1 MSEPVPTDADQ
12 PETDSDTGGGRETPV
27 AINAVTLDRA
37 PGFET
42 AGFSLDGFSPGVN
55 VVYGANAAGKSTL
68 AEAIRWS
75 LWPDEAPS
83 SATVRTELTY
93 DGESRWIELYGGV
106 SEHFRDGEPA
116 DAIPVPSLDGGR
128 RYALSLHDML
138 QEETDDG
145 EFASVIQRE
154 STGGFNIDA
163 VRNEFGLTD
172 GASPATRG
180 ISATKEAAAAIDQV
194 EKLRRDAPDLEAER
208 ARLSQLEDD
217 LAAAT
222 DASERVDLLE
232 TAIEYRKAQDAYDQR
247 VDEVTAFPDELASFD
262 GDELDRLDDLDEQIA
277 QQKRVE
283 QEAAVKYREAAD
295 KLAGTELPEDG
306 VTDEVLQTLRE
317 YRDELDDAEDN
328 RDRLQREVADA
339 EAKRSEIRE
348 KIPLDLDGETLREI
362 DTADLAELRSFV
374 SKVAEVNG
382 KGQVEAAIDE
392 WLAGGSKES
401 ADRETLESGRNALEN
416 WLAAPPEQATDEP
429 SSRGRGP
436 VAAAITAGLL
446 TAVSGVVIALTVD
459 PAGGLLTVLGLALAG
474 YAALSAR
481 SDDTGTDT
489 TARATHAET
498 FRQTGL
504 SEPDSW
510 KPDAVRDRVADL
522 RGRLRVIEV
531 EEQEAQ
537 KRDELSA
544 QFDIDDIRDE
554 LETARERLRD
564 RFDTEI
570 DDDIELAVTVERVE
584 RWQAADETVA
594 GKQAALQEASDQVK
608 TYREQFCATIK
619 PYTTDAYSY
628 AVETSADATAA
639 VESLEQRQR
648 DYENATQ
655 RLAEVDGSVA
665 AAHEELDRFR
675 AERESLFTERG
686 LEPGDRER
694 LAALCEQYTE
704 YETAVEAKGTAET
717 TLENRRSDLRGHD
730 AYEEEIEERDRD
742 DLEDE
747 LDEKR
752 EIANRYDE
760 LLKDKTTLEKEIE
773 DAKASTEI
781 ADAVQERGEALQGLE
796 EALEADVADAVT
808 DTILE
813 FVEAETVTSN
823 QEPVFQ
829 RADDLLRRITDG
841 QFELRLDDG
850 TFRAYDTGEQ
860 RRVDLND
867 LSSGTRVQV
876 LLAVRVAFV
885 EHREQETAPPLLLD
899 ETLAPFDDQRAETV
913 LDTVIDLARAGR
925 QVFYF
930 TARHDERARWKTRL
944 EASDVEYSLQQLT
957 ASDGHD
963 PVTEPPAVET
973 AGSINV
979 PAPDGDDHLTYGK
992 RLDVPTFDPRQGA
1005 ASAPLWYVTED
1016 SEVLYRLRSA
1026 GIERWGHLRSLLEI
1040 GAVDGL
1046 LSESARE
1053 QVRRHGAALESFV
1066 EAYTVGRGEAV
1077 DRNVLEAS
1085 GAVSNT
1091 FIDTVSELADN
1102 ADGDPEEIL
1111 DALPD
1116 VSHFRQNNIEELRE
1130 YFQQENYLDPR
1141 PTRPDEQ
1148 IRSTVVD
1155 TYCQHGL
1162 EPTTAATAADRLLNR
1177 ISANPGSSQKTD

>member
-1 MSEPVPTDADQ
+1 MSEPAPTDVEQSDV
-12 PETDSDTGGGRETPV
+12 DRDTGDGRETPV

-42 AGFSLDGFSPGVN
+42 TGFSLDGFSPGVN

-75 LWPDEAPS
+75 LWPDESPS

-93 DGESRWIELYGGV
+93 DGELRRIELHGGV

-163 VRNEFGLTD
+163 VRDEFGLTG
-172 GASPATRG
+172 GATPATRG
-180 ISATKEAAAAIDQV
+180 ISATQEAAAAIDQV
-194 EKLRRDAPDLEAER
+194 DQLRRDAPDLEAER
-208 ARLSQLEDD
+208 TRLSQLEED
-217 LAAAT
+217 LAAAA

-247 VDEVTAFPDELASFD
+247 VDEVTSFPDELASFN

-306 VTDEVLQTLRE
+306 VTDVMLQTLRE

-328 RDRLQREVADA
+328 RDRLQREVAGA

-348 KIPLDLDGETLREI
+348 KIPLDLDGETLREV
-362 DTADLAELRSFV
+362 DTDDLVELRSFV
-374 SKVAEVNG
+374 SKVAEVDG
-382 KGQVEAAIDE
+382 KAQVEAAIDE
-392 WLAGGSKES
+392 WLAEESKES
-401 ADRETLESGRNALEN
+401 TDRETLESGRNALEN
-416 WLAAPPEQATDEP
+416 WLAAPPEQATDKP
-429 SSRGRGP
+429 SSQGP
-436 VAAAITAGLL
+436 VAAAITAGIL
-446 TAVSGVVIALTVD
+446 TALSGVVIALTVN
-459 PAGGLLTVLGLALAG
+459 PAGGLLTIFGLALAG
-474 YAALSAR
+474 YAALSAG
-481 SDDTGTDT
+481 SDDTGTDN

-504 SEPDSW
+504 AEPATWEPDT
-510 KPDAVRDRVADL
+510 VRDRVDDI
-522 RGRLRVIEV
+522 RERLQAIEV
-531 EEQEAQ
+531 DVQESQ
-537 KRDELSA
+537 KRDELRA
-544 QFDIDDIRDE
+544 QFDIDDVREE

-564 RFDTEI
+564 RFGTEVE
-570 DDDIELAVTVERVE
+570 DDIELAVTVERIE

-608 TYREQFCATIK
+608 TYREQFCETIK
-619 PYTTDAYSY
+619 PYTTDAYTY
-628 AVETSADATAA
+628 TVETSADATAA
-639 VESLEQRQR
+639 VESLDQRHR

-665 AAHEELDRFR
+665 AAHEKLDRYR

-686 LEPGDRER
+686 LEPGEQER
-694 LAALCEQYTE
+694 LATLCEQFAE
-704 YETAVEAKGTAET
+704 YETAVEAKSTAET
-717 TLENRRSDLRGHD
+717 TLENRRGDLRDHD
-730 AYEEEIEERDRD
+730 AYDEAIEERDKD
-742 DLEDE
+742 DLEKE
-747 LDEKR
+747 LDKKR
-752 EIANRYDE
+752 EIAAQYDK
-760 LLKDKTTLEKEIE
+760 LLQEKTTLEKEIE

-781 ADAVQERGEALQGLE
+781 AAAVQERDEALRALE
-796 EALEADVADAVT
+796 EALETDVADAVT
-808 DTILE
+808 DTLLE

-841 QFELRLDDG
+841 QFELRLEDG

-860 RRVDLND
+860 RRVNLND

-913 LDTVIDLARAGR
+913 LDTVVDLARAGR

-930 TARHDERARWKTRL
+930 TARNDERARWKTRL
-944 EASDVEYSLQQLT
+944 EESDVEYSLQQLT

-963 PVTEPPAVET
+963 PVAEPPAVEA
-973 AGSINV
+973 AGMIHV
-979 PAPDGDDHLTYGK
+979 PSPDGDDHQSYRE
-992 RLDVPTFDPRQGA
+992 RLNVPTFDPRQGA

-1016 SEVLYRLRSA
+1016 PEVLHRLRSA
-1026 GIERWGHLRSLLEI
+1026 GIERWGHLRSLLEV

-1046 LSESARE
+1046 LTQSARE
-1053 QVRRHGAALESFV
+1053 QVRRHGVALESFV
-1066 EAYTVGRGEAV
+1066 EAYTVGRGKAV
-1077 DRNVLEAS
+1077 DRDVLEAS

-1091 FIDTVSELADN
+1091 FIDKVSELADS
-1102 ADGDPEEIL
+1102 ADGNPEEIL

-1116 VSHFRQNNIEELRE
+1116 VSHFRQDKIEKLRE
-1130 YFQQENYLDPR
+1130 YFRQENYLDPR

-1162 EPTTAATAADRLLNR
+1162 EPSTAATAADRLLDR
-1177 ISANPGSSQKTD
+1177 ISAAPDPSEQAD

>member
-12 PETDSDTGGGRETPV
+12 SDTDRDSEEGRETP
-27 AINAVTLDRA
+27 ITIDAVTLDRA

-42 AGFSLDGFSPGVN
+42 TGFSLDGFSPGVN

-83 SATVRTELTY
+83 SATVRTDLTY
-93 DGESRWIELYGGV
+93 DGESRRIKLHGGV
-106 SEHFRDGEPA
+106 SEHFRDGELA
-116 DAIPVPSLDGGR
+116 DAIPVSSLDGGR
-128 RYALSLHDML
+128 RYALPLHDML

-163 VRNEFGLTD
+163 IRSEFGLTD
-172 GASPATRG
+172 GVSPATRG

-194 EKLRRDAPDLEAER
+194 EELRRNVPDLEAER
-208 ARLSQLEDD
+208 TRLNQLDED
-217 LAAAT
+217 LATAA

-232 TAIEYRKAQDAYDQR
+232 TAIEYRKAQDAYDHR
-247 VDEVTAFPDELASFD
+247 VDEVTSFPDELASFD
-262 GDELDRLDDLDEQIA
+262 GDELDRLNDFDEQIA

-295 KLAGTELPEDG
+295 KLTGTELPGDG
-306 VTDEVLQTLRE
+306 VAEGVLQTLRE
-317 YRDELDDAEDN
+317 YLDDLDDAEDN

-339 EAKRSEIRE
+339 EAKRSEVRE
-348 KIPLDLDGETLREI
+348 KIPLDLNGETLREV
-362 DTADLAELRSFV
+362 DTDDLAELRSFV
-374 SKVAEVNG
+374 TMVAEVEG
-382 KGQVEAAIDE
+382 KAQVEAAIDE
-392 WLAGGSKES
+392 WLAGESKES
-401 ADRETLESGRNALEN
+401 TDRETLESGRNALEN
-416 WLAAPPEQATDEP
+416 WLAAPPEQTADE
-429 SSRGRGP
+429 SSSRGP
-436 VAAAITAGLL
+436 VAAAITAGVL
-446 TAVSGVVIALTVD
+446 TALSGVVIALTVN
-459 PAGGLLTVLGLALAG
+459 PAGGLLALFGLALAG
-474 YAALSAR
+474 YVALSVR
-481 SDDTGTDT
+481 SDDIGTDN
-489 TARATHAET
+489 TARAIHVET

-504 SEPDSW
+504 SEPTAW
-510 KPDAVRDRVADL
+510 EPDAVRVLVADL
-522 RGRLRVIEV
+522 RDRLRVIEV
-531 EEQEAQ
+531 DEQEAQ
-537 KRDELSA
+537 KRDELRGK
-544 QFDIDDIRDE
+544 FDIDDVRDE

-584 RWQAADETVA
+584 RWRTADETVT
-594 GKQAALQEASDQVK
+594 GKQAALQKTSDQVE
-608 TYREQFCATIK
+608 TYREQFCATIE
-619 PYTTDAYSY
+619 PYTTDVYSY

-648 DYENATQ
+648 DYKNATQ
-655 RLAEVDGSVA
+655 RLTEVDGSVG
-665 AAHEELDRFR
+665 AAHEELNRHR
-675 AERESLFTERG
+675 AVRESLFTERG
-686 LEPGDRER
+686 LEPGDREQ
-694 LAALCEQYTE
+694 LAALCEQHSE
-704 YETAVEAKGTAET
+704 YEAAVEAKDTAET
-717 TLENRRSDLRGHD
+717 TLENRRSDLRDHD
-730 AYEEEIEERDRD
+730 AYEEEIEERDGNN
-742 DLEDE
+742 LEKE

-760 LLKDKTTLEKEIE
+760 LLQEKTTLEKEIE

-781 ADAVQERGEALQGLE
+781 ADAVQERSEALRGLE
-796 EALEADVADAVT
+796 KALEADVADAVS
-808 DTILE
+808 DTLLE

-930 TARHDERARWKTRL
+930 TARYDERARWETRL
-944 EASDVEYSLQQLT
+944 EESDVEYSLQQLT

-963 PVTEPPAVET
+963 PVAEPPAVET
-973 AGSINV
+973 VGSINA
-979 PAPDGDDHLTYGK
+979 PAPDGDDHWSYRE

-1016 SEVLYRLRSA
+1016 PEVLYQLRSA

-1046 LSESARE
+1046 LPRSARE
-1053 QVRRHGAALESFV
+1053 QVRQHGAALESFV
-1066 EAYTVGRGEAV
+1066 EAYTVGRGKAV
-1077 DRNVLEAS
+1077 DRDVLEAS
-1085 GAVSNT
+1085 GAVSDT
-1091 FIDTVSELADN
+1091 FTDKVSKLADS
-1102 ADGDPEEIL
+1102 ADGNPEEIL

-1116 VSHFRQNNIEELRE
+1116 VSHFRQDKIEELRE
-1130 YFQQENYLDPR
+1130 YLRQENYLDPR

-1148 IRSTVVD
+1148 IRLTVVD

-1162 EPTTAATAADRLLNR
+1162 EPSTAATAADGLLDR
-1177 ISANPGSSQKTD
+1177 ISAVTDLSEKTD

>member
-1 MSEPVPTDADQ
+1 MSEPAPAEADQ
-12 PETDSDTGGGRETPV
+12 PDTDHDTEGSRETPV
-27 AINAVTLDRA
+27 AINTVTLDRA

-42 AGFSLDGFSPGVN
+42 AGFSLDGFSQGVN

-83 SATVRTELTY
+83 SATVRTELIY
-93 DGESRWIELYGGV
+93 DGESRRIELHGGV

-138 QEETDDG
+138 QDETDGG

-163 VRNEFGLTD
+163 IQNEFGLTD

-180 ISATKEAAAAIDQV
+180 ISATKEVAAAIEQV
-194 EKLRRDAPDLEAER
+194 EELRRDAPDLEAER
-208 ARLSQLEDD
+208 TRLSQLEED
-217 LAAAT
+217 LAAAA

-232 TAIEYRKAQDAYDQR
+232 TAIEYRKAQDAHDQR
-247 VDEVTAFPDELASFD
+247 AEKVASFPNELASFD
-262 GDELDRLDDLDEQIA
+262 GDELNQLDDLGEQIA
-277 QQKRVE
+277 QQKRLE
-283 QEAAVKYREAAD
+283 QEAAEKHREAAD

-306 VTDEVLQTLRE
+306 VTEGVLQTLRE
-317 YRDELDDAEDN
+317 YRDELDDAEDDQ
-328 RDRLQREVADA
+328 DRLKREVAEANA
-339 EAKRSEIRE
+339 ERGEVRE
-348 KIPLDLDGETLREI
+348 KIPLNLDGETLSEV
-362 DTADLAELRSFV
+362 DTDDLAELRSFV
-374 SKVAEVNG
+374 TMVAEVEG
-382 KGQVEAAIDE
+382 KAQVEAAIDE
-392 WLAGGSKES
+392 WLARESKES
-401 ADRETLESGRNALEN
+401 ADRGTLESGRNALEN
-416 WLAAPPEQATDEP
+416 WLAAPPEQDTNEP
-429 SSRGRGP
+429 SSRGP
-436 VAAAITAGLL
+436 VAAAITAGIL
-446 TAVSGVVIALTVD
+446 TALSGVVIALAVN

-481 SDDTGTDT
+481 SNDAGTDN

-504 SEPDSW
+504 AEPTAWES
-510 KPDAVRDRVADL
+510 DAVRDRVADL
-522 RGRLRVIEV
+522 RERLRVIEV
-531 EEQEAQ
+531 DEQEAQ
-537 KRDELSA
+537 KRDELHA
-544 QFDIDDIRDE
+544 QFDIDAVRDE

-564 RFDTEI
+564 RFDTEVE
-570 DDDIELAVTVERVE
+570 DDLELAVTVERVE
-584 RWQAADETVA
+584 RWQAADETVT
-594 GKQAALQEASDQVK
+594 GKQAALREASDQVK
-608 TYREQFCATIK
+608 TYREQFRATIE

-628 AVETSADATAA
+628 TVETSADATAA
-639 VESLEQRQR
+639 VTSLEQRQR

-655 RLAEVDGSVA
+655 RLVEVDGNVA
-665 AAHEELDRFR
+665 AAHEELDQYRT
-675 AERESLFTERG
+675 ERELLFTERG
-686 LEPGDRER
+686 LERGDREL
-694 LAALCEQYTE
+694 LATLCEQHSE
-704 YETAVEAKGTAET
+704 YEAAVEAKGTAAT
-717 TLENRRSDLRGHD
+717 TLENRHSDLRDHD
-730 AYEEEIEERDRD
+730 AYEEVVEERERD
-742 DLEDE
+742 DLEKE

-752 EIANRYDE
+752 EIAGRYDE
-760 LLKDKTTLEKEIE
+760 LLREKTTLAKEIE

-781 ADAVQERGEALQGLE
+781 ADAVQERGEAMRALE
-796 EALEADVADAVT
+796 KVLEADVADAVT
-808 DTILE
+808 DTLLE
-813 FVEAETVTSN
+813 FVGVETVSSN

-913 LDTVIDLARAGR
+913 LDTVVDLAQAGR

-930 TARHDERARWKTRL
+930 TARHDERARWETRL
-944 EASDVEYSLQQLT
+944 EESDVEYSLQQLT
-957 ASDGHD
+957 ASDGRD
-963 PVTEPPAVET
+963 PVAEPPAVET
-973 AGSINV
+973 ADAINV
-979 PAPDGDDHLTYGK
+979 PVPDSDDHWSYRE
-992 RLDVPTFDPRQGA
+992 RLDVPTFDARQGA

-1016 SEVLYRLRSA
+1016 PEVLYRLRST
-1026 GIERWGHLRSLLEI
+1026 GVERWGHLRSLLEV

-1046 LSESARE
+1046 LSQSARQ
-1053 QVRRHGAALESFV
+1053 QVRRHGAAIESFV
-1066 EAYTVGRGEAV
+1066 EAYTVGRGKAV
-1077 DRNVLEAS
+1077 DRDVLEAS
-1085 GAVSNT
+1085 GAISNT
-1091 FIDTVSELADN
+1091 FIDKVSELAESV
-1102 ADGDPEEIL
+1102 DGDPEEIL
-1111 DALPD
+1111 DGLPD
-1116 VSHFRQNNIEELRE
+1116 VSHFRQDKIEELRE
-1130 YFQQENYLDPR
+1130 YFRDKNYLDPR

-1162 EPTTAATAADRLLNR
+1162 EPSTAATTADRLLDR
-1177 ISANPGSSQKTD
+1177 ISAVPDPSKKAD

>member
-1 MSEPVPTDADQ
+1 MSEPVPTEADQ
-12 PETDSDTGGGRETPV
+12 PDIDHDTGEGRETPV

-42 AGFSLDGFSPGVN
+42 AGFSLDGFSPRVN

-83 SATVRTELTY
+83 SATVRTDLTY
-93 DGESRWIELYGGV
+93 DGESRRIELHGGV
-106 SEHFRDGEPA
+106 SQHFRDGEPA

-163 VRNEFGLTD
+163 IRDEFGLTD

-194 EKLRRDAPDLEAER
+194 EELRRDAPDLEAER
-208 ARLSQLEDD
+208 TRLGQLEED
-217 LAAAT
+217 LVAAA

-247 VDEVTAFPDELASFD
+247 VGEVASFPNELASFD
-262 GDELDRLDDLDEQIA
+262 GDGLDQLNDLDEQIA
-277 QQKRVE
+277 HQKGLE
-283 QEAAVKYREAAD
+283 QEAAVKHRKAAD

-306 VTDEVLQTLRE
+306 IDDRVLQTLRE
-317 YRDELDDAEDN
+317 YRDELDDAEDD
-328 RDRLQREVADA
+328 RDRLEREVA
-339 EAKRSEIRE
+339 EAKAERDEVRE
-348 KIPLDLDGETLREI
+348 KIPLNLDGETLREV
-362 DTADLAELRSFV
+362 DTDDLAELRSFV
-374 SKVAEVNG
+374 TMVAEVEG
-382 KGQVEAAIDE
+382 KAQVEAAIDE
-392 WLAGGSKES
+392 WLVGESKES
-401 ADRETLESGRNALEN
+401 ADRGTLESGRNALEN
-416 WLAAPPEQATDEP
+416 WLAAPPEQATDE
-429 SSRGRGP
+429 SSSRGP
-436 VAAAITAGLL
+436 VAAAITAGVL
-446 TAVSGVVIALTVD
+446 TALSGVVIALTVN
-459 PAGGLLTVLGLALAG
+459 PAGGLLTVLGLVLAG

-481 SDDTGTDT
+481 SDDTGTGN

-504 SEPDSW
+504 AEPAAW
-510 KPDAVRDRVADL
+510 EPDAVRDRVADL
-522 RGRLRVIEV
+522 RERLRVIEV
-531 EEQEAQ
+531 DEQEAQ
-537 KRDELSA
+537 KRDELRA
-544 QFDIDDIRDE
+544 QFDIDDVRDE

-564 RFDTEI
+564 RFDTEVE
-570 DDDIELAVTVERVE
+570 DDIELAVTVERVE

-594 GKQAALQEASDQVK
+594 GKQAALQEASDQVE
-608 TYREQFCATIK
+608 TYREQFCATIE
-619 PYTTDAYSY
+619 PYTTDAHSY
-628 AVETSADATAA
+628 TVETSADATAA

-655 RLAEVDGSVA
+655 RLKEVDGSVA
-665 AAHEELDRFR
+665 AAHEELDGYR

-694 LAALCEQYTE
+694 LATLCEQYSE
-704 YETAVEAKGTAET
+704 YEAAVEAKGTAKT
-717 TLENRRSDLRGHD
+717 TLENRRSDLRDHD
-730 AYEEEIEERDRD
+730 AYEEVIEERDRD
-742 DLEDE
+742 DLETE
-747 LDEKR
+747 LDEKQEVADR
-752 EIANRYDE
+752 HNE

-781 ADAVQERGEALQGLE
+781 ADAVQERDEALRALE
-796 EALEADVADAVT
+796 EALETDVADAVT
-808 DTILE
+808 DTLLG

-913 LDTVIDLARAGR
+913 LDTVVDLARAGR

-930 TARHDERARWKTRL
+930 TARHDERARWENRL
-944 EASDVEYSLQQLT
+944 EESGVEYSLQQL
-957 ASDGHD
+957 AAGDGHD
-963 PVTEPPAVET
+963 PIAEPPTLET
-973 AGSINV
+973 PVAIDV
-979 PAPDGDDHLTYGK
+979 PAPDGDDHRTYRE

-1016 SEVLYRLRSA
+1016 PELLYRLRAA

-1046 LSESARE
+1046 LSEASRE
-1053 QVRRHGAALESFV
+1053 QARRHGAALETFV
-1066 EAYTVGRGEAV
+1066 EAYTVGRGKAI
-1077 DRNVLEAS
+1077 DRDVLKAS
-1085 GAVSNT
+1085 GAVTNT
-1091 FIDTVSELADN
+1091 FIDEVSALADRV
-1102 ADGDPEEIL
+1102 DGDPDEVL
-1111 DALPD
+1111 DRLPD
-1116 VSHFRQNNIEELRE
+1116 VPQFRQHKIDELRE
-1130 YFQQENYLDPR
+1130 YLRQEGYLDPR
-1141 PTRPDEQ
+1141 PTHSDEQ
-1148 IRSTVVD
+1148 IRSAVVNC
-1155 TYCQHGL
+1155 YCRHGL
-1162 EPTTAATAADRLLNR
+1162 EPATAATAANRLLDR
-1177 ISANPGSSQKTD
+1177 VSSRP

>member
-1 MSEPVPTDADQ
+1 MSEPALTDVEQSDADRG
-12 PETDSDTGGGRETPV
+12 TGEGRETPV

-42 AGFSLDGFSPGVN
+42 TGFSLDGFSPGVN

-75 LWPDEAPS
+75 LWPDESPS

-93 DGESRWIELYGGV
+93 DGESRLIELHGGV

-163 VRNEFGLTD
+163 VRDEFGLTG

-180 ISATKEAAAAIDQV
+180 ISATQEAAAAIDQV
-194 EKLRRDAPDLEAER
+194 EELRRDAPDLEAER
-208 ARLSQLEDD
+208 TRLSQLEED
-217 LAAAT
+217 LAAAA

-247 VDEVTAFPDELASFD
+247 VDEVTSFADELASFN
-262 GDELDRLDDLDEQIA
+262 GDEMDRLDDLDEQIA

-339 EAKRSEIRE
+339 EAKRSEIRG
-348 KIPLDLDGETLREI
+348 KIPLDLDGETLREV
-362 DTADLAELRSFV
+362 DTDDLAELRSFV
-374 SKVAEVNG
+374 SKVAEVDG
-382 KGQVEAAIDE
+382 KAQVEAAIDE
-392 WLAGGSKES
+392 WLAEESKES

-416 WLAAPPEQATDEP
+416 WLAAPPQQATDEP
-429 SSRGRGP
+429 SSRGP
-436 VAAAITAGLL
+436 VAAAITAGIL
-446 TAVSGVVIALTVD
+446 TALSGVVIALTVN
-459 PAGGLLTVLGLALAG
+459 PAGGLLIIFGLALAG

-481 SDDTGTDT
+481 SDDTETDN
-489 TARATHAET
+489 TARATHSET

-504 SEPDSW
+504 AEPDAW
-510 KPDAVRDRVADL
+510 EPDTVRDRVGDI
-522 RGRLRVIEV
+522 RERLQVIEV
-531 EEQEAQ
+531 DEQESQ
-537 KRDELSA
+537 KRDELRA
-544 QFDIDDIRDE
+544 QFDIDDVREE

-564 RFDTEI
+564 RFGTEVE
-570 DDDIELAVTVERVE
+570 DDIELAVTVERIE

-594 GKQAALQEASDQVK
+594 GKQAALKEASDQVE
-608 TYREQFCATIK
+608 TYREQFCETIE
-619 PYTTDAYSY
+619 PYATDAYTY
-628 AVETSADATAA
+628 DVETSADATAA

-648 DYENATQ
+648 DHENATN
-655 RLAEVDGSVA
+655 RLSEVDGGVA
-665 AAHEELDRFR
+665 AAHEELNRYR

-686 LEPGDRER
+686 LEPGEQER
-694 LAALCEQYTE
+694 LATLCEQFSE
-704 YETAVEAKGTAET
+704 YETAVETKSNAET
-717 TLENRRSDLRGHD
+717 TLENRRGDLRDHD
-730 AYEEEIEERDRD
+730 VYDEAIEERDKD
-742 DLEDE
+742 DLKKE
-747 LDEKR
+747 LDKKR
-752 EIANRYDE
+752 ETAAQYDK
-760 LLKDKTTLEKEIE
+760 LLQEKTTLEKEIE

-781 ADAVQERGEALQGLE
+781 ADAVQERHEALRSLE
-796 EALEADVADAVT
+796 EALETDVADAVT
-808 DTILE
+808 DTLLE

-913 LDTVIDLARAGR
+913 LDTVVDLALAGR

-930 TARHDERARWKTRL
+930 TARNDERVRWETRL
-944 EASDVEYSLQQLT
+944 EESDVKYSLQQLT

-963 PVTEPPAVET
+963 PIAEPPTLAT
-973 AGSINV
+973 SSAIDV
-979 PAPDGDDHLTYGK
+979 PAPDGDDHRKYRE

-1016 SEVLYRLRSA
+1016 PEVLHRLRAA
-1026 GIERWGHLRSLLEI
+1026 GIEHWGNLRSLLEI

-1046 LSESARE
+1046 MSESDRE
-1053 QVRRHGAALESFV
+1053 QVYRHGAALEAFV
-1066 EAYTVGRGEAV
+1066 DAYTVGRGKAV
-1077 DRNVLEAS
+1077 GRDVLEAID
-1085 GAVSNT
+1085 AVSGN
-1091 FIDTVSELADN
+1091 FIDEVSALADQV
-1102 ADGDPEEIL
+1102 DGDP
-1111 DALPD
+1111 DALLEKVPD
-1116 VSHFRQNNIEELRE
+1116 IHRFGSRKTEKLRE
-1130 YFQQENYLDPR
+1130 CLRDEGYLDPR
-1141 PTRPDEQ
+1141 PKRPDEQ
-1148 IRSTVVD
+1148 IRSAVID

-1162 EPTTAATAADRLLNR
+1162 EPTTAATAADSLLNR
-1177 ISANPGSSQKTD
+1177 ISADSEPSEKTD

>member
-12 PETDSDTGGGRETPV
+12 PKTDSDTGGGRETPV

-75 LWPDEAPS
+75 LWPEEAPS

-93 DGESRWIELYGGV
+93 NGESRRIELLGSV

-138 QEETDDG
+138 QEETDGG

-163 VRNEFGLTD
+163 VRNEFDLTD

-194 EKLRRDAPDLEAER
+194 EELRRNAPDLEAER
-208 ARLSQLEDD
+208 TRLSQLEDD
-217 LAAAT
+217 LAAAA

-232 TAIEYRKAQDAYDQR
+232 TAIEYRKAQDTYDQR
-247 VDEVTAFPDELASFD
+247 VDEVTSFPDELASFE

-306 VTDEVLQTLRE
+306 VTEEVLQTLRE

-339 EAKRSEIRE
+339 EATRSEVRE
-348 KIPLDLDGETLREI
+348 KIPLELDGETLREV
-362 DTADLAELRSFV
+362 DTDDLAELRSFV
-374 SKVAEVNG
+374 SKVAEVEG
-382 KGQVEAAIDE
+382 KGQVEVAIDE
-392 WLAGGSKES
+392 WLAGESKES

-429 SSRGRGP
+429 SSRGP

-446 TAVSGVVIALTVD
+446 TALSGVVIALTVN

-481 SDDTGTDT
+481 SDNTGTDN

-504 SEPDSW
+504 PEPDSW
-510 KPDAVRDRVADL
+510 ESDAVRDRVADL
-522 RGRLRVIEV
+522 RDRLRVVEV

-537 KRDELSA
+537 KRNELHA
-544 QFDIDDIRDE
+544 QFDIDDIRNE

-584 RWQAADETVA
+584 RWQAADETVT
-594 GKQAALQEASDQVK
+594 GKQAALQKASDQVE
-608 TYREQFCATIK
+608 TYREQFCATIE
-619 PYTTDAYSY
+619 PYVTDAYSY
-628 AVETSADATAA
+628 AVETSSDATAA
-639 VESLEQRQR
+639 VESLEQRKR

-655 RLAEVDGSVA
+655 RLEEVDGSVA
-665 AAHEELDRFR
+665 AAHEELDRNR
-675 AERESLFTERG
+675 ADREVLFTERS

-694 LAALCEQYTE
+694 LASLCEQYSE
-704 YETAVEAKGTAET
+704 YESAVEAKGTAET
-717 TLENRRSDLRGHD
+717 TLENRRSDLRDHD

-742 DLEDE
+742 DLENE

-760 LLKDKTTLEKEIE
+760 LLQDKTTLEKEIE

-781 ADAVQERGEALQGLE
+781 ADAVQERVEALRGLE
-796 EALEADVADAVT
+796 EALESDVADAVT
-808 DTILE
+808 DTLLE

-930 TARHDERARWKTRL
+930 TARHDERTRWETRL
-944 EASDVEYSLQQLT
+944 EESDVEYSLQQLT

-979 PAPDGDDHLTYGK
+979 PAPDGDDHLTYRK

-1016 SEVLYRLRSA
+1016 PEVLYRLRSA

-1066 EAYTVGRGEAV
+1066 EAYTVGRGKAV
-1077 DRNVLEAS
+1077 NRDVLEAS

-1091 FIDTVSELADN
+1091 FIDKVSELADS

-1116 VSHFRQNNIEELRE
+1116 VSHFRQDKIEELRE
-1130 YFQQENYLDPR
+1130 YFRQENYLDPR

-1162 EPTTAATAADRLLNR
+1162 EPATAATAADTLLDR
-1177 ISANPGSSQKTD
+1177 ISAGPDPSEKAD

>member
-12 PETDSDTGGGRETPV
+12 PDTDSDTEGSRETPV

-75 LWPDEAPS
+75 LWPEEAPS
-83 SATVRTELTY
+83 SATVRSELTY
-93 DGESRWIELYGGV
+93 DGESRRIELHGGV

-163 VRNEFGLTD
+163 VRGDFGLTD

-194 EKLRRDAPDLEAER
+194 EELRRDAPDLEAER
-208 ARLSQLEDD
+208 ARLSQLEED
-217 LAAAT
+217 LAAAA

-247 VDEVTAFPDELASFD
+247 IDEVTSFPDELASFD
-262 GDELDRLDDLDEQIA
+262 GDELDQLNDLDEQIA

-328 RDRLQREVADA
+328 RDRLQRKVADA

-362 DTADLAELRSFV
+362 DTDDLAELRSFV
-374 SKVAEVNG
+374 SKVSEVDG
-382 KGQVEAAIDE
+382 KAQVEAAIDE
-392 WLAGGSKES
+392 WLAGESRES

-416 WLAAPPEQATDEP
+416 WLAAPPAQATDEP
-429 SSRGRGP
+429 SSRGP
-436 VAAAITAGLL
+436 VAVAITAGLL
-446 TAVSGVVIALTVD
+446 TALSGVVIALTVN

-481 SDDTGTDT
+481 SDDTGSDN

-504 SEPDSW
+504 PEPDSW
-510 KPDAVRDRVADL
+510 EPDVVRDRVADL
-522 RGRLRVIEV
+522 RERLRVIEV
-531 EEQEAQ
+531 DEQEAQ
-537 KRDELSA
+537 KQDELRA
-544 QFDIDDIRDE
+544 QFDIDDVRDE

-584 RWQAADETVA
+584 RWQAADETVV
-594 GKQAALQEASDQVK
+594 GKQAALQEASDQVE

-619 PYTTDAYSY
+619 PYATDAYSY
-628 AVETSADATAA
+628 AFETSADATAA
-639 VESLEQRQR
+639 VESLDQRQR

-655 RLAEVDGSVA
+655 QLTEVDGNVA
-665 AAHEELDRFR
+665 AAHEELDRYR
-675 AERESLFTERG
+675 ADREVLFTERG
-686 LEPGDRER
+686 LESGDRER
-694 LAALCEQYTE
+694 LAALCEQYSE
-704 YETAVEAKGTAET
+704 YEAAVEAKGTAET
-717 TLENRRSDLRGHD
+717 TLENRRSDLRDHD

-742 DLEDE
+742 DLEQE
-747 LDEKR
+747 LDEKQ
-752 EIANRYDE
+752 ELANQYDE
-760 LLKDKTTLEKEIE
+760 LLQEKTTLEKEIE

-781 ADAVQERGEALQGLE
+781 ADAVQERGEALRGLE

-808 DTILE
+808 DTLLE
-813 FVEAETVTSN
+813 SVEAETVTSN

-930 TARHDERARWKTRL
+930 TARHDERARWETRL
-944 EASDVEYSLQQLT
+944 EESDVEYSLQQLT

-963 PVTEPPAVET
+963 PIAEPPTLET
-973 AGSINV
+973 SSAIDV
-979 PAPDGDDHLTYGK
+979 PVPDGDDHRTYRE

-1016 SEVLYRLRSA
+1016 PEVLHRLRAA

-1040 GAVDGL
+1040 GAIDGL
-1046 LSESARE
+1046 MSESARE
-1053 QVRRHGAALESFV
+1053 QVRRHGAALEAFV
-1066 EAYTVGRGEAV
+1066 DGYTVGRGKAVGRDVLEAV
-1077 DRNVLEAS
+1077 D
-1085 GAVSNT
+1085 AVSDN
-1091 FIDTVSELADN
+1091 FIDEVSALADQV
-1102 ADGDPEEIL
+1102 DGDP
-1111 DALPD
+1111 DALLQRVPD
-1116 VSHFRQNNIEELRE
+1116 IHRFGSRKTEKLRE
-1130 YFQQENYLDPR
+1130 CLRDEGYLDPR
-1141 PTRPDEQ
+1141 PKWPDEQ
-1148 IRSTVVD
+1148 IRSAVVD
-1155 TYCQHGL
+1155 AYCQHGL

-1177 ISANPGSSQKTD
+1177 ISADSEPSEKTD

>member
-1 MSEPVPTDADQ
+1 MSEPAPTDADQ
-12 PETDSDTGGGRETPV
+12 PDTDRDTGEGREAPV

-42 AGFSLDGFSPGVN
+42 TGFSLDGFSPGVN
-55 VVYGANAAGKSTL
+55 VVYGVNAAGKSTL

-93 DGESRWIELYGGV
+93 DGESRQIELHGGV

-116 DAIPVPSLDGGR
+116 DSIPVPSLDGGR

-145 EFASVIQRE
+145 EFASIIQRE
-154 STGGFNIDA
+154 STGGFNIEA

-180 ISATKEAAAAIDQV
+180 ISATQEAAAAIDQV
-194 EKLRRDAPDLEAER
+194 EELRRDAPDLEAER
-208 ARLSQLEDD
+208 TRLSQLEED
-217 LAAAT
+217 LAAAA
-222 DASERVDLLE
+222 DASERADLLE

-247 VDEVTAFPDELASFD
+247 VDEVASFPDELAFFD
-262 GDELDRLDDLDEQIA
+262 GDELNRLDDLDKQIA
-277 QQKRVE
+277 QQKRLE
-283 QEAAVKYREAAD
+283 QEAAVKHREAAA
-295 KLAGTELPEDG
+295 KLASTELPENG

-317 YRDELDDAEDN
+317 YRNELDDAEDDQ
-328 RDRLQREVADA
+328 DRLKREVA
-339 EAKRSEIRE
+339 EAKTERGEVRE
-348 KIPLDLDGETLREI
+348 KISLNLDGETLHEV
-362 DTADLAELRSFV
+362 DTDDLAELRSFV
-374 SKVAEVNG
+374 TMVAEVEG
-382 KGQVEAAIDE
+382 KVQVEAAIDE
-392 WLAGGSKES
+392 WLAGESKES

-416 WLAAPPEQATDEP
+416 WLAAPPEQTADGP
-429 SSRGRGP
+429 GSRGP
-436 VAAAITAGLL
+436 VAVAITAGVL
-446 TAVSGVVIALTVD
+446 TALSGVVIALTVN
-459 PAGGLLTVLGLALAG
+459 PAGGLLTLLGFALAG

-481 SDDTGTDT
+481 SDDTGTSN
-489 TARATHAET
+489 TARATHTET

-504 SEPDSW
+504 SEPAAW
-510 KPDAVRDRVADL
+510 EPDAVRDQVADL
-522 RGRLRVIEV
+522 RERLSVIEV
-531 EEQEAQ
+531 DEQEAQ
-537 KRDELSA
+537 KRDELRA
-544 QFDIDDIRDE
+544 QFDIDNVRDE

-564 RFDTEI
+564 RFETEVN
-570 DDDIELAVTVERVE
+570 DDIKLAVTVERVE

-594 GKQAALQEASDQVK
+594 GKQAALQEASDQVE
-608 TYREQFCATIK
+608 TYRDQFCAMIE
-619 PYTTDAYSY
+619 PYTTDVYSETG
-628 AVETSADATAA
+628 ETSADATAA

-655 RLAEVDGSVA
+655 RLKEVGGSVA
-665 AAHEELDRFR
+665 AAHEELDGYR

-694 LAALCEQYTE
+694 LAALCEQYSE
-704 YETAVEAKGTAET
+704 YKAAVEAKETAET
-717 TLENRRSDLRGHD
+717 ILENRRSDLRDHD
-730 AYEEEIEERDRD
+730 AYEGVIEERDRD
-742 DLEDE
+742 DLEKE
-747 LDEKR
+747 LDEKQ
-752 EIANRYDE
+752 EVADRYDE
-760 LLKDKTTLEKEIE
+760 LLQEKTTLEKEIE

-781 ADAVQERGEALQGLE
+781 ADAVQERGEALRALE

-808 DTILE
+808 DTLLE
-813 FVEAETVTSN
+813 FVEEETVTSN

-885 EHREQETAPPLLLD
+885 EHREQETAAPLLLD

-913 LDTVIDLARAGR
+913 LDTVIDLAQAGR

-930 TARHDERARWKTRL
+930 TARHDERARWETRL
-944 EASDVEYSLQQLT
+944 EESDAEYSIQQLT

-963 PVTEPPAVET
+963 PVTEPPTVET

-979 PAPDGDDHLTYGK
+979 PAPDTDDHRSYRE

-1016 SEVLYRLRSA
+1016 PEVLYRLRSA
-1026 GIERWGHLRSLLEI
+1026 GIERWGHLRSLLEV

-1046 LSESARE
+1046 LSQSAQER
-1053 QVRRHGAALESFV
+1053 VRRHGVAVESFV
-1066 EAYTVGRGEAV
+1066 EVYTVGRGKAV
-1077 DRNVLEAS
+1077 DRDVLEAS
-1085 GAVSNT
+1085 DAVSDT
-1091 FIDTVSELADN
+1091 FIDKVSELAES

-1116 VSHFRQNNIEELRE
+1116 VNHFRQDKIEELRE
-1130 YFQQENYLDPR
+1130 YFRDKNYLDPR

-1155 TYCQHGL
+1155 TYCQYGL
-1162 EPTTAATAADRLLNR
+1162 EPSTAATATDRLLDR
-1177 ISANPGSSQKTD
+1177 ISAGPDPSEKAD

>member
-1 MSEPVPTDADQ
+1 MSEPVPTDAD
-12 PETDSDTGGGRETPV
+12 PADSDREAGDRRETPV
-27 AINAVTLDRA
+27 AINAVSLDRA

-42 AGFSLDGFSPGVN
+42 AGFSMDGFSPRVN

-93 DGESRWIELYGGV
+93 DGESRRIELRSGV
-106 SEHFRDGEPA
+106 GEHFRNGELA

-138 QEETDDG
+138 QEKTDDG

-163 VRNEFGLTD
+163 VREDFGLTD
-172 GASPATRG
+172 GASPSTRG
-180 ISATKEAAAAIDQV
+180 ISATQDAEAAIEQV

-208 ARLSQLEDD
+208 TRLSQLEEE
-217 LAAAT
+217 LAAAA

-247 VDEVTAFPDELASFD
+247 ADEVASFPGELASFD

-283 QEAAVKYREAAD
+283 QEAAVKHREAAD

-317 YRDELDDAEDN
+317 YRDDLDDAEDD

-339 EAKRSEIRE
+339 EAKRSEVRE
-348 KIPLDLDGETLREI
+348 KIPLDLDGEAFREV
-362 DTADLAELRSFV
+362 DTDDLAELRSFV
-374 SKVAEVNG
+374 SKVAEVDG
-382 KGQVEAAIDE
+382 KEQVEAAIDE
-392 WLAGGSKES
+392 WLVGES
-401 ADRETLESGRNALEN
+401 NDLADRGTLESGRNALEN
-416 WLAAPPEQATDEP
+416 WLAAPPEQATDVP
-429 SSRGRGP
+429 SSRGP

-446 TAVSGVVIALTVD
+446 TALSGVVIALTVN
-459 PAGGLLTVLGLALAG
+459 PAGGLLTILGLALAG
-474 YAALSAR
+474 YAAFSAR
-481 SDDTGTDT
+481 SDDTGTDN

-504 SEPDSW
+504 PEPDSW
-510 KPDAVRDRVADL
+510 EPDAVRDRVADL
-522 RGRLRVIEV
+522 RDRLRVIEV
-531 EEQEAQ
+531 DEQEAQ
-537 KRDELSA
+537 KHDELRA
-544 QFDIDDIRDE
+544 QFDIDDVRDE

-594 GKQAALQEASDQVK
+594 GKQAALQEASDQVE

-628 AVETSADATAA
+628 VVETSADATAA

-655 RLAEVDGSVA
+655 RLEEVDGSVA
-665 AAHEELDRFR
+665 AAHEELDRYK
-675 AERESLFTERG
+675 ADREELFTERG

-694 LAALCEQYTE
+694 LAALCEQYSE
-704 YETAVEAKGTAET
+704 YEAAVEAKGTAET
-717 TLENRRSDLRGHD
+717 TLENRRSDLRDHD

-742 DLEDE
+742 DLEQE
-747 LDEKR
+747 VDEKR

-760 LLKDKTTLEKEIE
+760 LLQDKTTLEKEIE

-781 ADAVQERGEALQGLE
+781 ADAVQERREALRGLE
-796 EALEADVADAVT
+796 EALDADVADAVT
-808 DTILE
+808 DTLLE

-850 TFRAYDTGEQ
+850 TFRAFDTGEQ

-930 TARHDERARWKTRL
+930 TARHDERARWESRL
-944 EASDVEYSLQQLT
+944 EELDVEYSLQQLT
-957 ASDGHD
+957 AGDGHD
-963 PVTEPPAVET
+963 PIAEPPTLET
-973 AGSINV
+973 RGVVDV
-979 PAPDGDDHLTYGK
+979 PAPDGDDHRTYRE
-992 RLDVPTFDPRQGA
+992 RLGVPTFDPRQGA

-1016 SEVLYRLRSA
+1016 PEVLYRLRTA

-1046 LSESARE
+1046 LSQSARE

-1066 EAYTVGRGEAV
+1066 EAYTVGRGKAV
-1077 DRNVLEAS
+1077 DRDVLEAS
-1085 GAVSNT
+1085 GAVSST
-1091 FIDTVSELADN
+1091 FIDKVSELAES

-1111 DALPD
+1111 DGLPD
-1116 VSHFRQNNIEELRE
+1116 VSHFRQDKIEELRE
-1130 YFQQENYLDPR
+1130 YFRNKNYLDPR

-1162 EPTTAATAADRLLNR
+1162 EPSTAATAADRLLNR
-1177 ISANPGSSQKTD
+1177 ISTDSDPSERTE